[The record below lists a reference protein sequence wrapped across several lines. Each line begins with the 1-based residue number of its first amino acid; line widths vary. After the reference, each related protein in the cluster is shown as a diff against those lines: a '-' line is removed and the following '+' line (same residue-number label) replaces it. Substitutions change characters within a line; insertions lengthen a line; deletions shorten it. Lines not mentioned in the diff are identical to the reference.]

1 MTIAE
6 HRTHADRPDHH
17 DAQRAVDD
25 ARRDGVRRF
34 QVVALIR
41 PSTAREF
48 VLLIDH
54 RDGSWVVPTAEVQ
67 PTDTVPRALDWLC
80 DRHVGLAEWEAAYVG
95 STRYRTTGDTEVL
108 QLAFDVLVPSDGALA
123 WSGAC
128 QWWHPQADPPTIHR
142 LSRPMVERLRSEQ
155 PTAAPLA

>member
-6 HRTHADRPDHH
+6 HRTHADHPDHR
-17 DAQRAVDD
+17 DAQRAVDH
-25 ARRDGVRRF
+25 ARREGVRRF

-54 RDGSWVVPTAEVQ
+54 RDGSWAVPTAEVQ

-80 DRHVGLAEWEAAYVG
+80 DRHLGLAEWEAGYAG
-95 STRYRTTGDTEVL
+95 AMRYRTSGDAEVL
-108 QLAFDVLVPSDGALA
+108 QLAFDVVVPADGALA
-123 WSGAC
+123 WPGAC
-128 QWWHPQADPPTIHR
+128 QWWHPRAEPPALNR
-142 LSRPMVERLRSEQ
+142 LSHPVVEWLR
-155 PTAAPLA
+155 AAENA